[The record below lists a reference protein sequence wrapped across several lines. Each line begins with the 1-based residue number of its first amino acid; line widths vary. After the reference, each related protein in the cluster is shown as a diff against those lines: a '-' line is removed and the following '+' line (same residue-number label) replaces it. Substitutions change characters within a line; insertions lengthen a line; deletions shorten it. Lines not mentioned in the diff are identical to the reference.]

1 MLLNIIIAAFMIVV
15 TSVVH
20 ASGMILVLKAI
31 RSQEGNLYKAIRQK
45 QIIWTCGIVLL
56 MAIVSLVEV
65 MIWASAYLALNAID
79 GFEQALYFSMVTF
92 TSLGYGDI
100 VLEENCRLLAAFE
113 AVNGVIMFG
122 WTTAIV
128 VAAVQHIF
136 FNIEPH
142 NRKIKK
148 DKK

>member
-1 MLLNIIIAAFMIVV
+1 MLLNIIIAAFLIVA

-31 RSQEGNLYKAIRQK
+31 RSQEGNLYNALRQK
-45 QIIWTCGIVLL
+45 QIIWTCVTVLL

-65 MIWASAYLALNAID
+65 TIWASAYLALNAID
-79 GFEQALYFSMVTF
+79 GFEQALYFSTVTF
-92 TSLGYGDI
+92 TSLGYGDV
-100 VLEENCRLLAAFE
+100 VLDEKWRLLASFE
-113 AVNGVIMFG
+113 GVNGIIMFG

-136 FNIEPH
+136 FNKEY
-142 NRKIKK
+142 KK
-148 DKK
+148 

>member
-20 ASGMILVLKAI
+20 ASGMILVLKVI
-31 RSQEGNLYKAIRQK
+31 RSQEGNLYNALRQK
-45 QIIWTCGIVLL
+45 QIIWTCGAVLL

-65 MIWASAYLALNAID
+65 TIWALAYLALNAID
-79 GFEQALYFSMVTF
+79 GFEQALYFSTVTF
-92 TSLGYGDI
+92 TTLGYGDV
-100 VLEENCRLLAAFE
+100 VLEDNWRLLASFE
-113 AVNGVIMFG
+113 AVNGIIMFG

-136 FNIEPH
+136 FNKEF
-142 NRKIKK
+142 KK
-148 DKK
+148 